1 MTHYVRS
8 HGLSNDYI
16 VMDPKDLPFD
26 LTPNAVR
33 LICDRNRGVGSD
45 GILVVSPGQG
55 ADFGVRILNPDGSEA
70 EKSGNGVRI
79 FAKFLREHGYTT
91 KDRFTLHTLGG
102 RVTCV
107 LEHEAGRVAQITV
120 DMGKAKF
127 DDFDSIEVE
136 GRRIQV
142 TSVSVGNPHCVVIV
156 PDVSKVDV
164 RGLGPEIERHKAFPN
179 RADRFTPRGEDRDLG
194 ARRRLHARLWLLE
207 LRRRGGLPPRAV
219 GGPGHDDHDARRTA
233 AHLDQQGWRDPDA
246 RTCGRD
252 LFRRP
257 QLRSPASAPADGLSG
272 LLSGSIAIRMP
283 SLSAT
288 WSASSVFSSRRCRRD
303 CVVEEIAL
311 IGAHFAG

>member
-8 HGLSNDYI
+8 HGLANDYI
-16 VMDPKDLPFD
+16 VMDPKDLPFK
-26 LTPNAVR
+26 LTPDAVR

-120 DMGKAKF
+120 DMGKARF
-127 DDFDSIEVE
+127 DVFDTIEVD
-136 GRRIQV
+136 GKRIEV

-156 PDVSKVDV
+156 RDLSKVDV
-164 RGLGPEIERHKAFPN
+164 RGLGPKIENHKAFPN
-179 RADRFTPRGEDRDLG
+179 RTNVQFAQIVSRNEVKIEIWERGAGYTLASGSSSCAVAAACHRKGLVDRDMTITMP
-194 ARRRLHARLWLLE
+194 
-207 LRRRGGLPPRAV
+207 GG
-219 GGPGHDDHDARRTA
+219 
-233 AHLDQQGWRDPDA
+233 
-246 RTCGRD
+246 
-252 LFRRP
+252 
-257 QLRSPASAPADGLSG
+257 QLRI
-272 LLSGSIAIRMP
+272 SIDEQGEIRMRGP
-283 SLSAT
+283 
-288 WSASSVFSSRRCRRD
+288 
-303 CVVEEIAL
+303 VEEICSGDL
-311 IGAHFAG
+311 SSDLLRLLRPTG